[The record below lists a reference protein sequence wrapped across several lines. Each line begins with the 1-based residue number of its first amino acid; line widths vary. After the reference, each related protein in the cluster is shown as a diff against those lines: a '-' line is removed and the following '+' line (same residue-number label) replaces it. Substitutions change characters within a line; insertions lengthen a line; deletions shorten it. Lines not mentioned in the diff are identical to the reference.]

1 MASYRTSR
9 PDPSIIRTV
18 PGLSTNYGS
27 NRLKNDTEEDRKI
40 DQKTGASQSSVHHGW
55 TPEKETDVRML
66 FAMMLPARRRCKPR
80 YAKLAN
86 MILSMDRHWIHWK
99 IYRWGLWQSNQVAW
113 NQQKWCKVVCLDLNK
128 LFRPVFYG
136 HVQLGHCHFLNVTQT
151 TWSLVRISPLENT
164 DHMTFYQ
171 HFHWKIDL
179 AQLHDCGS
187 AKYRRINE
195 CKLVVKFPATFFS

>member
-1 MASYRTSR
+1 M
-9 PDPSIIRTV
+9 
-18 PGLSTNYGS
+18 
-27 NRLKNDTEEDRKI
+27 
-40 DQKTGASQSSVHHGW
+40 
-55 TPEKETDVRML
+55 RML
-66 FAMMLPARRRCKPR
+66 RSMMLPARRRC
-80 YAKLAN
+80 AT
-86 MILSMDRHWIHWK
+86 LSKASQHYSEHGPALDPLENL
-99 IYRWGLWQSNQVAW
+99 RWGLWQSNQVAW